1 VAGYLF
7 VLKPTLPP
15 FEQVCETCRLA
26 EISRQDNGLF
36 YWNNC
41 KVINACVF
49 DRELER
55 LYSLAWQINRH
66 DRAIDMI
73 MKSEW
78 IEAIV
83 GMNKETLLK
92 LLHENRIQLIQKLL
106 DINTHSSFSLSP
118 IRDLIGYA
126 KLQQDKNSLV
136 CKELVKKLDWQY
148 YRISQYSFSNFEFT
162 DLQLIWFSILFFT
175 LQISNFKL

>member
-1 VAGYLF
+1 LF

-15 FEQVCETCRLA
+15 FKQVYETCHLA

-36 YWNNC
+36 YCNSCN
-41 KVINACVF
+41 VTNACVLIGNLKGCILSA
-49 DRELER
+49 DRP
-55 LYSLAWQINRH
+55 
-66 DRAIDMI
+66 IDMI
-73 MKSEW
+73 LKSEW

-106 DINTHSSFSLSP
+106 DINIHGSFSLSP

-136 CKELVKKLDWQY
+136 KNL
-148 YRISQYSFSNFEFT
+148 
-162 DLQLIWFSILFFT
+162 
-175 LQISNFKL
+175 